1 MIGLTIRPFNV
12 QDLSD
17 VMGLIQREFGEVFR
31 PELYTSISEAWPDA
45 FLVVD
50 LTPGIGGALVAIHDA
65 PLSGRVLMMV
75 VEPSLRRH
83 GVGTRLMD
91 TFAQRCME
99 RNFRTVSLE
108 VRQGN
113 RQAQRFYRRHG
124 FRPVA
129 VLPRYYND
137 GEDGIKMERTL

>member
-1 MIGLTIRPFNV
+1 MN
-12 QDLSD
+12 
-17 VMGLIQREFGEVFR
+17 LIQMEFGEVFR

-50 LTPGIGGALVAIHDA
+50 LAPGVGGALVAIHDA

-75 VEPSLRRH
+75 VEPTLRRH
-83 GVGTRLMD
+83 GVGTRLME
-91 TFAQRCME
+91 TFVRRCSE
-99 RNFRTVSLE
+99 RNFRTITLE
-108 VRQGN
+108 VRQAN
-113 RQAQRFYRRHG
+113 LPAQRFYRRHG

>member
-1 MIGLTIRPFNV
+1 VIGLSIRPFHPR
-12 QDLSD
+12 DLTD
-17 VMGLIQREFGEVFR
+17 VMNLIQVEFGEVFR
-31 PELYTSISEAWPDA
+31 PDLYTSIAQAWPDA

-50 LTPGIGGALVAIHDA
+50 MGPGIGGALVAIHDA

-75 VEPSLRRH
+75 VERPLRGR

-91 TFAQRCME
+91 VFVARCLA
-99 RNFRTVSLE
+99 RGFRTITLE
-108 VRQGN
+108 VRQSN
-113 RQAQRFYRRHG
+113 VTAQRFYRRHG

-137 GEDGIKMERTL
+137 GEDGIKMERVL